1 MKKTMKPILFKV
13 LILLA
18 LPLSITSCVLG
29 ADMHGDWWN
38 NDYATND
45 EQWVHPTLNKQ
56 AAKNVAVKC
65 SDDALQKVLG
75 VKSFSQLP
83 NNKKDEIVN
92 KMTSEQSKSSTILS
106 EQCKLDKGF
115 KFYPRGINN
124 DHPTACFG
132 ELKNRPG
139 CQSAR

>member
-1 MKKTMKPILFKV
+1 MKPTLFKV

-38 NDYATND
+38 NDYATDD
-45 EQWVHPTLNKQ
+45 EQWVHPTLSKQ
-56 AAKNVAVKC
+56 AADNVAVKC
-65 SDDALQKVLG
+65 SDDAFKKAFGIKEKLSNNEIMKIMNDRKNHDKSIQSIVLQ
-75 VKSFSQLP
+75 
-83 NNKKDEIVN
+83 
-92 KMTSEQSKSSTILS
+92 
-106 EQCKLDKGF
+106 EQCQLDKGF

-124 DHPTACFG
+124 DHPTVCFG
-132 ELKNRPG
+132 DLKNRPG

>member
-1 MKKTMKPILFKV
+1 MKPTLFRV
-13 LILLA
+13 ILLSA

-38 NDYATND
+38 NDYATDD
-45 EQWVHPTLNKQ
+45 EQWVHPTLSKQ
-56 AAKNVAVKC
+56 AADNVAVKC
-65 SDDALQKVLG
+65 SDDVNEKVLG
-75 VKSFSQLP
+75 I
-83 NNKKDEIVN
+83 KDLSKIPKHEVN
-92 KMTSEQSKSSTILS
+92 KILAKQSQAVGIRKTILR
-106 EQCKLDKGF
+106 EQCYLDKGF

-139 CQSAR
+139 CQSVR